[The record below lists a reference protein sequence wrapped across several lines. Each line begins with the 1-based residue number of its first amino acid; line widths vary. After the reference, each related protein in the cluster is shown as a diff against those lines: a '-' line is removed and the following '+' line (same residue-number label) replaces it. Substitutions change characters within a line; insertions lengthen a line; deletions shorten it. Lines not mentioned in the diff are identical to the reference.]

1 MLWGGLTRLVSGDD
15 WTGVHQRTSKV
26 AVQVAVESMRV
37 CHWEVLM
44 TGAQRLTDPGMFSGG
59 RPWGRAFAPGVRA
72 AQRLMVKR
80 LASATRVVHDRR
92 SACHRFRY
100 EVLSW

>member
-15 WTGVHQRTSKV
+15 WTGVHKRTSKV

-44 TGAQRLTDPGMFSGG
+44 KGAQRLTDPGMFSGG

-72 AQRLMVKR
+72 AQRLMVES
-80 LASATRVVHDRR
+80 LACATGVVQEPG
-92 SACHRFRY
+92 SACHRCRVA
-100 EVLSW
+100 VLS